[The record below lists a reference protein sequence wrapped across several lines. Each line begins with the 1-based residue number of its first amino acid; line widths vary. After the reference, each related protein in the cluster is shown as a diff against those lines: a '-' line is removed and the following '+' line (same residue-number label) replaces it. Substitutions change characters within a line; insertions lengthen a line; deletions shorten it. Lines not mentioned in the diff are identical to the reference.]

1 MKIGTDGVLLGAWA
15 HIEKSSSQV
24 LDVGTGTGLISL
36 MLAQRYSM
44 IDIQAIEID
53 AFAAEEAKF
62 NFDASPWK
70 NRLLCLTSSL
80 NEFSAKTQ
88 KKYDHI
94 ICNPPFFQNGSS
106 IKNVQRNLARNQASL
121 PLDELFEQ
129 VNNLLLNTGT
139 FSLIIP
145 IAFEKEASALAS
157 SNRLFL
163 KRKTKVRG
171 HSLAKYKR
179 VLLTYSRIKESIHEN
194 ELTLE
199 ISRHERTPEYQALV
213 DNFYL
218 PQT

>member
-15 HIEKSSSQV
+15 HIEKSRSQV

-179 VLLTYSRIKESIHEN
+179 VLLSYSRIKESIHVN

-199 ISRHERTPEYQALV
+199 ISRHERTPEHQALV

>member
-1 MKIGTDGVLLGAWA
+1 MKIGTDGILLGAWA

-129 VNNLLLNTGT
+129 VNNLLVNTGT

-157 SNRLFL
+157 RNRLFL

>member
-1 MKIGTDGVLLGAWA
+1 MKIGTDGILLGAWA

-129 VNNLLLNTGT
+129 VNNLLVNTGT

>member
-1 MKIGTDGVLLGAWA
+1 MKIGTDGILLGAWA

-179 VLLTYSRIKESIHEN
+179 VLLSYSRIKESIHEN

>member
-15 HIEKSSSQV
+15 HIEKASSCV

-44 IDIQAIEID
+44 VDIQAIEID

-70 NRLLCLTSSL
+70 NRLHGLTTSL
-80 NEFSAKTQ
+80 HEFSAKTQ

-94 ICNPPFFQNGSS
+94 ICNPPFFQNGYS
-106 IKNVQRNLARNQASL
+106 IKNEQRNLARNQASL
-121 PLDELFEQ
+121 PLDELFEE
-129 VNNLLLNTGT
+129 VNNLLANTGT

-145 IAFEKEASALAS
+145 IALEKKATDLAS
-157 SNRLFL
+157 RNRLFIS
-163 KRKTKVRG
+163 RITKVRG
-171 HSLAKYKR
+171 HSSAKYKR
-179 VLLTYSRIKESIHEN
+179 VLLAYSRIKESIQETK
-194 ELTLE
+194 LTLE
-199 ISRHERTPEYQALV
+199 ISRNERTPEHQAMV
-213 DNFYL
+213 ENFYL

>member
-1 MKIGTDGVLLGAWA
+1 MKIGTDGILLGAWA

-145 IAFEKEASALAS
+145 IVFEKEASALAS

>member
-24 LDVGTGTGLISL
+24 LDVGAGTGLISL

-53 AFAAEEAKF
+53 AIAAEEAKF

-70 NRLLCLTSSL
+70 NRLHCLTSSL
-80 NEFSAKTQ
+80 YEFSAKTQ

-94 ICNPPFFQNGSS
+94 VCNPPFFLAGV
-106 IKNVQRNLARNQASL
+106 IKNEQRNLARNQASL
-121 PLDELFEQ
+121 PIDELFEQ
-129 VNNLLLNTGT
+129 VNNLLANTGA

-145 IAFEKEASALAS
+145 IALEKEASALAS

-179 VLLTYSRIKESIHEN
+179 VLLSYSRIKESIHVN

-199 ISRHERTPEYQALV
+199 ISRHERTPEHQALV

>member
-1 MKIGTDGVLLGAWA
+1 MKIGTDGILLGAWA

>member
-15 HIEKSSSQV
+15 HIENSSSQV

-88 KKYDHI
+88 KKYDYI

-106 IKNVQRNLARNQASL
+106 IKNIQRNLARNQASL

-129 VNNLLLNTGT
+129 VNNLLVNTGT

-157 SNRLFL
+157 RNRLFL

-199 ISRHERTPEYQALV
+199 ISRHVRTPEYQALV